1 MDVKHISIR
10 APDKTGTV
18 FYNYKKR
25 FSINLMAVASADYR
39 FLMVD
44 IGQIGSASD
53 SGVWESSVFGKA
65 WKKGLLKILFDFHL
79 VIVVH

>member
-1 MDVKHISIR
+1 
-10 APDKTGTV
+10 
-18 FYNYKKR
+18 
-25 FSINLMAVASADYR
+25 MAVASADYR